1 MADYYGPKVG
11 TLAGQDASNVA
22 ITGGSI
28 SGVTFNENFITS
40 SNPAANAAVTTAIVD
55 SYNGVVVTLSAAGN
69 TQTIQNPT
77 TAATIRKFTIINND
91 TSNNN
96 LSVVANSVTFTLTP
110 GEGQCFLW
118 DGSAWGP
125 TDLGITDIPV
135 KVVQGGTGASTLTD
149 HGVLLGSG
157 TDPITAL
164 GVAETGQLLAGVS
177 STDPAFIGPPTINLS
192 EQIQYPIPTSGYM
205 LKAAA
210 DGSPATATNTDA
222 QVADA
227 VSKAHTQNTDTGTT
241 ATSFKI
247 NTGGSEADL
256 QTTGLTA
263 DRDYTL
269 PDIDTMLAGS
279 VLLAQN
285 TCEIIEYTS

>member
-1 MADYYGPKVG
+1 MTTATD
-11 TLAGQDASNVA
+11 
-22 ITGGSI
+22 
-28 SGVTFNENFITS
+28 
-40 SNPAANAAVTTAIVD
+40 PAANAATTAAIVAAYSGTIITTTAAGNSQTLAPLSVTTAGRTFMV
-55 SYNGVVVTLSAAGN
+55 
-69 TQTIQNPT
+69 
-77 TAATIRKFTIINND
+77 INND
-91 TSNNN
+91 TSTH
-96 LSVVANSVTFTLTP
+96 SIPVVANGFTFTITP
-110 GEGQCFLW
+110 GEAQMFIW

-210 DGSPATATNTDA
+210 DGSPATATNTDSD
-222 QVADA
+222 VADA
-227 VSKAHTQNTDTGTT
+227 VSKKHSNATDHTQHTDTGTT

-263 DRDYTL
+263 DRDFTF

-285 TCEIIEYTS
+285 TCEIIEYTP